1 MKKSGCPFNWK
12 LHTNIADCPETFQ
25 GIGGFYDYERRQVI
39 VCKNYWESSG
49 LRRYAFL
56 QDKKRDSQFDIAMVR
71 ELTKAYDHCET
82 DIDKLNSV
90 RQMDMKMCSII
101 RGTVLSGI
109 CRRAQL
115 SNTDM

>member
-1 MKKSGCPFNWK
+1 MHFLKVT
-12 LHTNIADCPETFQ
+12 L
-25 GIGGFYDYERRQVI
+25 Y
-39 VCKNYWESSG
+39 CKHLVLNN
-49 LRRYAFL
+49 FV
-56 QDKKRDSQFDIAMVR
+56 DKKRDSQFDIAMVR